1 MKDVAVSLT
10 TPDAIG
16 PPEPDTAPETGGRTQ
31 RADGVL
37 ARSQLLMAAL
47 RLFSAQGFA
56 KTSVRAI
63 ADAAGAN
70 VAAIRY
76 YFGDKAGLY
85 RAVFFNHTTCGSI
98 TELTAFTHPAL
109 PLDAALRSL
118 YHSFLQPLKLGEVFE
133 LQMRLQ
139 MREMTDPT
147 GLWAEDVQN
156 RIRPHHTALVSF
168 LMRHF
173 GADTPDDDLHR
184 LAFSMVGL
192 AVHLFVG
199 REVMNAVVPG
209 LCDSPEAVDPWAD
222 RLALFALGMVQA
234 EAARR
239 GCALVTTLAPV
250 RPANQVAAQAPAEP
264 RSFLP

>member
-1 MKDVAVSLT
+1 MKVVADFLNTADV
-10 TPDAIG
+10 IG
-16 PPEPDTAPETGGRTQ
+16 PPEPDAVHEPGGRAQ
-31 RADGVL
+31 RADGAQ

-56 KTSVRAI
+56 KTSVRDI
-63 ADAAGAN
+63 ATAAGAN

-85 RAVFFNHTTCGSI
+85 RAVFFNNATCGDI
-98 TELTAFTHPAL
+98 AALTAFNDPAL

-118 YHSFLQPLKLGEVFE
+118 YHSFLQPLKLGELFE

-156 RIRPHHTALVSF
+156 RIRPHHTALVS
-168 LMRHF
+168 LLSRHF
-173 GADTPDDDLHR
+173 GANTPDDGLHR
-184 LAFSMVGL
+184 LAFSIVGL

-209 LCDSPEAVDPWAD
+209 LCDSPEAVDAWAD

-239 GCALVTTLAPV
+239 GCALVPTPAPV
-250 RPANQVAAQAPAEP
+250 GLADQVVAQAPVEP
-264 RSFLP
+264 GSFLP